1 MTRKNEKDHRNKKNP
16 RSAEAYQEE
25 RKEQNRSRG
34 KQVWIGGLILEG
46 GHWDR
51 ISADLLEKT
60 AN

>member
-34 KQVWIGGLILEG
+34 KQVWIGGSIKEG

-51 ISADLLEKT
+51 TIAG
-60 AN
+60 